1 MNYTKELF
9 HKTVGILV
17 SSFLNDTLRHNDC
30 CACAVGNIIAA
41 NINAKVISP
50 PDYSTNEEDFFS
62 IEGCEWRRNGQEIIP
77 VWDDLFVTS
86 NGQQIVDQKMYRG
99 WVKKQIDVTGYK
111 WQDLAKIEHAFECAN
126 FGESKADWMF
136 NGLMAVVDVLCEIH
150 GMNEEEK
157 KESKAL
163 FVKV

>member
-1 MNYTKELF
+1 MYTKELF

-17 SSFLNDTLRHNDC
+17 SSFMNDTLRHNDC

-50 PDYSTNEEDFFS
+50 EEHTDEDFWYTEFS
-62 IEGCEWRRNGQEIIP
+62 VWIRNGQEILP
-77 VWDDLFVTS
+77 VWDDLFVTFA
-86 NGQQIVDQKMYRG
+86 GQQTVYPKMYRG
-99 WVKKQIDVTGYK
+99 WVKKQIDVTGYQ
-111 WQDLAKIEHAFECAN
+111 WQDLAKIEHAFESAS
-126 FGESKADWMF
+126 FGESKDDWML

-150 GMNEEEK
+150 GMNETEK
-157 KESKAL
+157 QESKAL